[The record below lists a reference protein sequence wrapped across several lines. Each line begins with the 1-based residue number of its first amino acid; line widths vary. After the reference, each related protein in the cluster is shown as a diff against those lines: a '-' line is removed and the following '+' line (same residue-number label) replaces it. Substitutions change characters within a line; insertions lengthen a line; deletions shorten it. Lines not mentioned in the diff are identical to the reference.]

1 MNDQVILLADILKCL
16 RRYKVALFLGT
27 MVFFLIGL
35 FFAFSQPVKYTTRA
49 TFKEVRETRLSN
61 RGMVEHLLQHVGV
74 GSGFQSGHALK
85 SHFLLKDVVETL
97 GLQAKIIAEE
107 GGQAWIQTIKNNWRA
122 EQKRPLKENEPFV
135 FRDVTYK
142 GEKTKVFYVTF
153 MTDDTFFIEDKNEQ
167 FLTKGT
173 LHEPVSFK
181 GICFTL
187 VKTPKKKELH
197 HPYLLKIAPTSL
209 VVNHYQKSLDVTIS
223 RHDKAVYEFR
233 LAQQNRRE
241 AEEMINL
248 LMQRYRSYLK
258 GESEKLASEQIA
270 YLEKRKEELCLE
282 MHGYLEEHVHYLK
295 THLGE
300 KGFLN
305 LGQHLDLLSARKQHH
320 MDQLLSFDTEVKR
333 LDNYNRSKE
342 MAALPGEM
350 GKLQKEVQGLKKQ
363 RDSINLAFVFQKQN
377 EKRFLNPP
385 FTPKE
390 SELYRCQRQL
400 DDIHKEEEKISAF
413 EKGKTEMLFSL
424 LPASFLDLQKIQ
436 KERLQESTLEQVR
449 FKKTALEDKVKK
461 ETGDQ
466 KELLQHELRLTRM
479 QEAILKERLF
489 YPKQEAA
496 SLQGIDRDTA
506 RALHAEYLKLRDE
519 YEGKI
524 KQLTF
529 SIDHLDDP
537 EFEFISLVGILPDG
551 LSQKLARSIGELVQA
566 SRDKRHLSEKDL
578 ERLTRK
584 IEKQKG
590 DLKRHIQQTS
600 ELYGVQKNHLEE
612 KMILIKGV
620 LLDLLNQEMAVVHE
634 QIHDQIEQK
643 KGALE
648 VDKELTEQRMHQ
660 VEEELKTIP
669 DQWLK
674 EHELSFRS
682 EMNGKML
689 SSMMQLVESK
699 NIEHHLMQVQSKPID
714 HAYSFGCP
722 DPPRIRLFAILALF
736 VGSVVSSMMILVYRF
751 TKGFPLSLKNLKLQ
765 GKTVCGDLSDQETLR
780 SLSSALTACKKGC
793 VVTLLSPNEASSF
806 AALLAEEQKEI
817 LYLSLK
823 ARATE
828 KEGLYAFFKGECE
841 EPPLYHLGAFD
852 EVIVEK
858 TIPLEWLKR
867 KRFIHFLE
875 EKKKTHDVI
884 LIHSNGK
891 PHSSEAKFLSSLS
904 DCIVLGAEDASHET
918 LAVYDAF
925 EKEGKTLV
933 FGQA

>member
-1 MNDQVILLADILKCL
+1 
-16 RRYKVALFLGT
+16 
-27 MVFFLIGL
+27 
-35 FFAFSQPVKYTTRA
+35 
-49 TFKEVRETRLSN
+49 
-61 RGMVEHLLQHVGV
+61 
-74 GSGFQSGHALK
+74 
-85 SHFLLKDVVETL
+85 
-97 GLQAKIIAEE
+97 
-107 GGQAWIQTIKNNWRA
+107 
-122 EQKRPLKENEPFV
+122 
-135 FRDVTYK
+135 
-142 GEKTKVFYVTF
+142 
-153 MTDDTFFIEDKNEQ
+153 
-167 FLTKGT
+167 
-173 LHEPVSFK
+173 
-181 GICFTL
+181 
-187 VKTPKKKELH
+187 
-197 HPYLLKIAPTSL
+197 
-209 VVNHYQKSLDVTIS
+209 
-223 RHDKAVYEFR
+223 
-233 LAQQNRRE
+233 
-241 AEEMINL
+241 
-248 LMQRYRSYLK
+248 
-258 GESEKLASEQIA
+258 
-270 YLEKRKEELCLE
+270 
-282 MHGYLEEHVHYLK
+282 
-295 THLGE
+295 
-300 KGFLN
+300 
-305 LGQHLDLLSARKQHH
+305 
-320 MDQLLSFDTEVKR
+320 
-333 LDNYNRSKE
+333 
-342 MAALPGEM
+342 
-350 GKLQKEVQGLKKQ
+350 
-363 RDSINLAFVFQKQN
+363 
-377 EKRFLNPP
+377 
-385 FTPKE
+385 
-390 SELYRCQRQL
+390 
-400 DDIHKEEEKISAF
+400 
-413 EKGKTEMLFSL
+413 
-424 LPASFLDLQKIQ
+424 
-436 KERLQESTLEQVR
+436 
-449 FKKTALEDKVKK
+449 
-461 ETGDQ
+461 
-466 KELLQHELRLTRM
+466 
-479 QEAILKERLF
+479 
-489 YPKQEAA
+489 
-496 SLQGIDRDTA
+496 
-506 RALHAEYLKLRDE
+506 
-519 YEGKI
+519 
-524 KQLTF
+524 
-529 SIDHLDDP
+529 
-537 EFEFISLVGILPDG
+537 
-551 LSQKLARSIGELVQA
+551 
-566 SRDKRHLSEKDL
+566 
-578 ERLTRK
+578 
-584 IEKQKG
+584 
-590 DLKRHIQQTS
+590 
-600 ELYGVQKNHLEE
+600 
-612 KMILIKGV
+612 
-620 LLDLLNQEMAVVHE
+620 VVHE